1 MYLIPHDA
9 EKEALGTVPLFLT
22 KLGGVMHTIADG
34 WRLQVWTRLRTSE
47 NLFQL
52 NYQLAG
58 SAGSV

>member
-1 MYLIPHDA
+1 
-9 EKEALGTVPLFLT
+9 
-22 KLGGVMHTIADG
+22 MHTIADG